1 MGDITRHRT
10 SATSSTLEA
19 VERAE
24 ERLLEAQSQLTS
36 AEGERDEKLEQ
47 LQRETEGLINR
58 RDVDEK
64 TKRIADLLEQL
75 DAKSH
80 ELNELRHY

>member
-1 MGDITRHRT
+1 MGDITGHRT

-64 TKRIADLLEQL
+64 TKRIAELLEQL